1 MTTPPPASTSTR
13 RGRRGRGA
21 GAGDSA
27 GTTSGAAV
35 EADAATLGA
44 TTRDADATVRV
55 GTTTLAADAAPVNAE
70 APSRIVVLRERAEA
84 WWAIALRYIR
94 AVTRTIRP
102 LGWVLLAATVVLWVV
117 ALRFGWQEMT
127 IAAVILTTIIVISI
141 PFLFGG
147 TAYDVDLD
155 LTRTHVIVGE
165 RAIGGLTLV
174 NATSRSILPSRVVL
188 PVGSGR
194 GEFDVPRLSP
204 KGVHEELF
212 AIPTTARGVLAVGP
226 VSVLRGDPLGLFER
240 SNDRRNAVDLY
251 VHPRTTPLE
260 GLSLGRLR
268 DLEGLPSTQ
277 LALDDVS
284 FHALREYQPGD
295 DLRHVHWKSTARVGD
310 LMIRQYEETRRSHFV
325 LGLSTFAGDYADP
338 EEFELAISAAGSI
351 GLRALRDSRMLE
363 ARTQRGPLR
372 TQGPRRMLDNLSQLE
387 YSRQRDGGIVALA
400 GTIAANAH
408 DIAIIVL
415 FCGSGTDSSELK
427 LACSRLPQGVRVL
440 AIVADTS
447 IEVPLLRRVG
457 DADVISLSALD
468 QLAPAMRKVL
478 S

>member
-1 MTTPPPASTSTR
+1 MATPPAAPTPAR
-13 RGRRGRGA
+13 RAHRGRRDGVDGS
-21 GAGDSA
+21 GGEVET
-27 GTTSGAAV
+27 GTVGS
-35 EADAATLGA
+35 

-55 GTTTLAADAAPVNAE
+55 GVTTPAADAAPVNAE
-70 APSRIVVLRERAEA
+70 TPSRLVLLRERLEA
-84 WWAIALRYIR
+84 WWAIARRRID

-102 LGWVLLAATVVLWVV
+102 LGWVMLTATVLLWVV
-117 ALRFGWQEMT
+117 AVSFGWQEMI
-127 IAAVILTTIIVISI
+127 IAAVILTAIIVISV

-155 LTRTHVIVGE
+155 LTRTHVVVGE

-174 NATSRSILPSRVVL
+174 NGTARSILPSRVVL

-194 GEFDVPRLSP
+194 GEFDVPRLAP
-204 KGVHEELF
+204 QAMHEELF

-240 SNDRRNAVDLY
+240 SSDRRQAVDLY

-268 DLEGLPSTQ
+268 DLEGLPSSQ
-277 LALDDVS
+277 LARDDVS

-310 LMIRQYEETRRSHFV
+310 LMMRQYEETRRSHFV
-325 LGLSTFAGDYADP
+325 LGLSTYAGDYSDP
-338 EEFELAISAAGSI
+338 DEFELAISAAGSI

-372 TQGPRRMLDNLSQLE
+372 TQGPRRLLDNLSALE
-387 YSRQRDGGIVALA
+387 HSRQRDGGIVALA
-400 GTIAANAH
+400 GTIAANSH
-408 DIAIIVL
+408 DVAIVVL
-415 FCGSGTDSSELK
+415 FCGSGVDSAELK
-427 LACSRLPQGVRVL
+427 LACSRLPQGVRAL
-440 AIVADTS
+440 AVVADS
-447 IEVPLLRRVG
+447 AVESPLLRRVG
-457 DADVISLSALD
+457 DADVVSISALD
-468 QLAPAMRKVL
+468 QLPPAIRKVL

>member
-1 MTTPPPASTSTR
+1 MATPPAAPTPTR
-13 RGRRGRGA
+13 RTRRGRGA
-21 GAGDSA
+21 AGGDAVAESTA
-27 GTTSGAAV
+27 GTT
-35 EADAATLGA
+35 ADTRTVGD
-44 TTRDADATVRV
+44 TTRDADATLRV
-55 GTTTLAADAAPVNAE
+55 GTTTLSADAAPVNAE
-70 APSRIVVLRERAEA
+70 APSRLVVWRERLES
-84 WWAIALRYIR
+84 WWAVARRGIR
-94 AVTRTIRP
+94 LVTRTIRP
-102 LGWVLLAATVVLWVV
+102 LGWVLLFATVLLWVV
-117 ALRFGWQEMT
+117 ALSFGWQEMV
-127 IAAVILTTIIVISI
+127 IAAVILTAIVVISV

-155 LTRTHVIVGE
+155 LTRTHVVVGE

-174 NATSRSILPSRVVL
+174 NGTSRPILPSRVVL

-194 GEFDVPRLSP
+194 GEFDVPRLAP
-204 KGVHEELF
+204 GAAHEELF

-240 SNDRRNAVDLY
+240 SSDRRQAVDLY
-251 VHPRTTPLE
+251 VHPRTVPLE

-277 LALDDVS
+277 LAPDDVS

-295 DLRHVHWKSTARVGD
+295 DLRHVHWKSTARVGN
-310 LMIRQYEETRRSHFV
+310 LMMRQYEETRRSHFV
-325 LGLSTFAGDYADP
+325 LGLSTYAGDYADSD
-338 EEFELAISAAGSI
+338 EFELAISAAGSI

-372 TQGPRRMLDNLSQLE
+372 TQGPRRLLDNLSALE
-387 YSRQRDGGIVALA
+387 HSRQRDGGVVALA
-400 GTIAANAH
+400 GTIAMNSH
-408 DIAIIVL
+408 GIAIVVL
-415 FCGSGTDSSELK
+415 FCGSGADPAELK

-440 AIVADTS
+440 AVVADRS
-447 IEVPLLRRVG
+447 AEVPVLRRVG
-457 DADVISLSALD
+457 DADVISISALD